1 MVVLTVASPVWS
13 QWAAHSGCLGS
24 CPRGDG
30 GRRGRGRRRRVGEG
44 CAAGSQ
50 SSLSLCNR
58 PYRSTP
64 FTTAGERT
72 RLRVHVRGAW
82 AAAAEENGSGQ
93 TVGPGGLA
101 VRPMPRGSLPLPA
114 TSSRQ
119 GHGGQVCVLHCPVPR
134 LPSVGVGRGTGRP
147 GQGPAPPL
155 RLLPAGRRAEQ
166 RREACGLE
174 WVSLPRRPAGLA
186 TPPTW
191 SCGLL
196 GLPQGGPVPLG
207 SARHGHSALPG

>member
-1 MVVLTVASPVWS
+1 MCSRVPVITLLMKP
-13 QWAAHSGCLGS
+13 A
-24 CPRGDG
+24 
-30 GRRGRGRRRRVGEG
+30 
-44 CAAGSQ
+44 
-50 SSLSLCNR
+50 LSLDTLHHCGRENPPQSAR
-58 PYRSTP
+58 
-64 FTTAGERT
+64 
-72 RLRVHVRGAW
+72 RGAW

-134 LPSVGVGRGTGRP
+134 PSSVGVGRGTGRP

-207 SARHGHSALPG
+207 SARHGHSALPGQHVVCPDQGMAAV